1 MSKDKKKKDP
11 VNIVLNIII
20 FVLVF
25 VMIGIGIQALFY
37 KNLADERRNHT
48 VPVEV
53 MAYRLEKGDYA
64 SFIHDKY
71 MNEINDSVKA
81 PEYYA
86 LADYM
91 EAALKYRVYD
101 TKGYTGKADEQKT
114 IMDESRE
121 KMGSLTVFADKF
133 DMEIMN

>member
-1 MSKDKKKKDP
+1 MSKDKKKRDP

-37 KNLADERRNHT
+37 KNLADERRSHT
-48 VPVEV
+48 VSTEL
-53 MAYRLEKGDYA
+53 MAFSLEEGNYA
-64 SFIHDKY
+64 SFIRDKY
-71 MNEINDSVKA
+71 MNEINDAVKA
-81 PEYYA
+81 PEYHA
-86 LADYM
+86 LAGYM
-91 EAALKYRVYD
+91 EAAFKYRIYD